1 MFHVLRDLFGGVRQ
15 GAREDA
21 IATDAAMIDFISTR
35 SAHVAQAS
43 LYGYLRTRMGTRQRE
58 IFQDERFVE
67 PLKIAREA
75 MLGFCLSDLV
85 VFAVATAEVDD
96 TDRVP
101 LARRWYREAALAAN
115 PEWVEEHLEDAA
127 ARFDTRLAHTDWQ
140 VAGEREGAF
149 TESPMGL
156 VEAVPVVEEF
166 KELDGEI
173 VRNSVRFRW
182 TDVRRQLRERIDRTA
197 FRGSPA
203 E

>member
-1 MFHVLRDLFGGVRQ
+1 MFQVLRDLFGGVRQ

-115 PEWVEEHLEDAA
+115 PDWVEEHLEDAA

-149 TESPMGL
+149 TESPRGL
-156 VEAVPVVEEF
+156 VEAAPVVDAF
-166 KELDGEI
+166 KELDSEI

-182 TDVRRQLRERIDRTA
+182 TDVRRQLRERIDRAA